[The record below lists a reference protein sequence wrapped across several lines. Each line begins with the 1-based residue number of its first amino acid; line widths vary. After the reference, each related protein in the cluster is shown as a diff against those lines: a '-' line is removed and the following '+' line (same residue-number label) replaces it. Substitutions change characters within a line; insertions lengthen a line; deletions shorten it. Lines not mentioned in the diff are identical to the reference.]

1 VPQFWSECRIKYELA
16 ACLLFKNVA
25 SYLKE
30 WIDCHAAVGVEK
42 LYLYNNGS
50 RDHYWNVLAPYIASG
65 LVTLHEWPAIPGFPT
80 AYEHCSTHYRYDARW
95 IAMIDDDEFLFPLTE
110 NPLVK
115 VLSKYENHPAVAV
128 HWAMFGSNGHEAKP
142 AGLVIE
148 NYTRRNASIS
158 PKIKSIVNPR
168 RVKTYKS
175 THYAIYT
182 GHQFAVNEKFL

>member
-1 VPQFWSECRIKYELA
+1 
-16 ACLLFKNVA
+16 
-25 SYLKE
+25 
-30 WIDCHAAVGVEK
+30 
-42 LYLYNNGS
+42 
-50 RDHYWNVLAPYIASG
+50 
-65 LVTLHEWPAIPGFPT
+65 
-80 AYEHCSTHYRYDARW
+80 
-95 IAMIDDDEFLFPLTE
+95 
-110 NPLVK
+110 
-115 VLSKYENHPAVAV
+115 
-128 HWAMFGSNGHEAKP
+128 MFGSNGHEAKP